1 MGDFD
6 TYVNSKVGREQGAD
20 RFFCKEDGVMN
31 FNDQDFTGSRL
42 RVMLLSLDT
51 VTTYIQADS
60 VLATSLISPAYGYA
74 LFSLAT
80 TASLASVLVPGAIA
94 GARLVLNFAGLVGDG
109 NMSLLAASGG
119 GSASVTGLR
128 GSDISSFEIG
138 VSGLIKMICETA
150 GLWQVVEFDGTV
162 VENASA

>member
-6 TYVNSKVGREQGAD
+6 TYQVKVGREQGAN
-20 RFFCKEDGVMN
+20 RFFMKSDGIFN

-51 VTTYIQADS
+51 VTTYVSSVS

-74 LFSLAT
+74 LFSCAT
-80 TASLASVLVPGAIA
+80 GCSLTSALVPGAVA
-94 GARLVLNFAGLVGDG
+94 GATLVLNFAGFVGDA

-128 GSDISSFEIG
+128 GSDLSSFEIG
-138 VSGLIKMICETA
+138 VSALIKMTCETA
-150 GLWQVVEFDGTV
+150 GLWQVVEFTGTV
-162 VENASA
+162 TENASA